1 MKQLTRSIA
10 KQHIQDA
17 DRVFLNPAKQYVPE
31 TNDHK
36 QCWPKIVEA
45 IEKAGERGAM
55 YATLRAI
62 GGSNKD
68 YAVYLIG
75 QLGVLRCP
83 ALEQRIGVSGHDG
96 NAAP

>member
-1 MKQLTRSIA
+1 MKQLTRAIA
-10 KQHIQDA
+10 KQNIQDA
-17 DRVFLNPAKQYVPE
+17 DRVFLNPDKPYVPE

-36 QCWPKIVEA
+36 LSWPKIVA
-45 IEKAGERGAM
+45 VIEKSGDRGVM
-55 YATLRAI
+55 YATLKAI

-83 ALEQRIGVSGHDG
+83 ALEKRLGLSV
-96 NAAP
+96 